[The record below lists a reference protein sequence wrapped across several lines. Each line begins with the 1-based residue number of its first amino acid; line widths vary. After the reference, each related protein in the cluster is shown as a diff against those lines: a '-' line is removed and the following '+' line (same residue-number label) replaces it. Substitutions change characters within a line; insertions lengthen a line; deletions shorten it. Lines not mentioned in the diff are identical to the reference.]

1 MGNPGTKRFLHS
13 SPVDLDFDSLGSQ
26 WTTGVDQRATIG
38 HCRASSYLGVVK
50 VDKSNDWTLIKAR
63 CSEEEDQQRRCR
75 VCHCE
80 EEDQQRHAVTVLDRR

>member
-1 MGNPGTKRFLHS
+1 MKET
-13 SPVDLDFDSLGSQ
+13 DLPNFWVESGLIG
-26 WTTGVDQRATIG
+26 ATIG